1 MEKAFEYVDSHRD
14 EMLALWEELVN
25 IESGSPDKEGVD
37 TVANRVKEVLDDE
50 GFNSRIV
57 EYEKAGNAVVAEL
70 GTDRAKKGIVFAGHM
85 DTVYAKGT
93 IKDNPF
99 RIEDGKA
106 YGPGALDMKG
116 GIIAAIFA
124 AKALN
129 SIGYD
134 ERPIKF
140 VLAGD
145 EEVGHINSTCDKLFI
160 EESRGFAAA
169 FDCETGFPDNGIV
182 VKRKG
187 VARFTLEVEG
197 VAAHAGNAPEKGRSA
212 ILEISHKVIDIQNLT
227 DWDEGTTFNVGTI
240 QGGTV
245 PNAVPDYAKVE
256 IDIRFE
262 SLDSG
267 PKFTKQLEEIA
278 AKTYVEGTKTKL
290 SGGIVFSPM
299 ETTEGVMKLFEHV
312 KKTSMDLGF
321 GEPHPLATGGGS
333 DAAYTVIAGV
343 PTVCAI
349 GVKGEW
355 NHTPREYAIVES
367 IFERAK
373 LLAACVLNLK
383 EDLV

>member
-1 MEKAFEYVDSHRD
+1 M
-14 EMLALWEELVN
+14 
-25 IESGSPDKEGVD
+25 
-37 TVANRVKEVLDDE
+37 
-50 GFNSRIV
+50 
-57 EYEKAGNAVVAEL
+57 
-70 GTDRAKKGIVFAGHM
+70 
-85 DTVYAKGT
+85 
-93 IKDNPF
+93 
-99 RIEDGKA
+99 
-106 YGPGALDMKG
+106 
-116 GIIAAIFA
+116 
-124 AKALN
+124 
-129 SIGYD
+129 
-134 ERPIKF
+134 
-140 VLAGD
+140 
-145 EEVGHINSTCDKLFI
+145 
-160 EESRGFAAA
+160 
-169 FDCETGFPDNGIV
+169 
-182 VKRKG
+182 
-187 VARFTLEVEG
+187 
-197 VAAHAGNAPEKGRSA
+197 
-212 ILEISHKVIDIQNLT
+212 
-227 DWDEGTTFNVGTI
+227 GTI